1 MSYIPEEI
9 DKYQGK
15 QVLINADRLVFNV
28 KTDSILL
35 YSDKSIGFSTNG
47 SIHFDTSGEEMGE
60 NQSNFIVNSPNIF
73 LGLNWEKKLSSN
85 PAVLGDELGIM
96 LEDMLDLIDDV
107 IITMLYKISY
117 TTTNPGMPTGPF
129 SGNLTMVNG
138 LRSTIEGLKGEIKY
152 IKSEKIKIV

>member
-15 QVLINADRLVFNV
+15 QVLINADRLVFNA

-73 LGLNWEKKLSSN
+73 LGLNW
-85 PAVLGDELGIM
+85 
-96 LEDMLDLIDDV
+96 
-107 IITMLYKISY
+107 
-117 TTTNPGMPTGPF
+117 
-129 SGNLTMVNG
+129 
-138 LRSTIEGLKGEIKY
+138 
-152 IKSEKIKIV
+152 